1 MKQEAKL
8 VYLLKCLQ
16 KTPPPARSLACM
28 DVHWDHHVRLESHSL
43 DDALRCLEDCF
54 IGGSEGQLYL
64 EALTASLLSAC
75 KMDGWIDGWMDG
87 LMDGLMDGWMDG
99 WMDSDG
105 WMHSCSPREM
115 VEHLYTVYI

>member
-1 MKQEAKL
+1 
-8 VYLLKCLQ
+8 
-16 KTPPPARSLACM
+16 M

-87 LMDGLMDGWMDG
+87 WIDGWIDGWMDG
-99 WMDSDG
+99 WIRMDGCIPAVHVKWWSTYILCIYNYTCVYLN
-105 WMHSCSPREM
+105 MHTTIFTFTLAR
-115 VEHLYTVYI
+115 